1 MATPN
6 STLRSPSLPAHVE
19 AKKPPAPR
27 GLPLIGNTAGLRH
40 DAPGVLLK
48 GARQYGSVVQYR
60 FVVWRVYAINHPDG
74 AKRILQDNNR
84 NYNKDVVDYIL
95 LRYFLGEGLLT
106 SDGDSWLRQRRL
118 MQPAFHHQRIAGF
131 ASLMTVEAQATLAEW
146 ESLRR
151 SGEALDLSAAM
162 IRLTLRIVCRALF
175 STDIEQETNI
185 IGTAFTELNRRITR
199 YSYFP
204 FPPLSVP
211 TPGNRKI
218 AASANTLQR
227 VVDTII
233 AHRRQ
238 DHAEH
243 DDLLSMLL
251 HAQDA
256 DTGEHMS
263 DEQLRDE
270 VTTLLLAGHETTSN
284 ALSWT
289 WYLLG
294 QHPDVEAK
302 LHAELDSVLGGRLP
316 TMDDLE
322 RLPYNRMVIEESLR
336 LYPPAWLISRNAIAE
351 DEICG
356 YRIPAHAYVL
366 LSPYTVHRHLDFWE
380 HPDTFDPERFTP
392 ERSAARPRYA
402 YFPFGGGPRQC
413 IGNTF
418 ALTEAQLILATIAQR
433 YRLALVPGH
442 EVSTEALITLRPRNG
457 ILATIQQRKNG
468 DAL

>member
-6 STLRSPSLPAHVE
+6 STLRSSPLPAYGG
-19 AKKPPAPR
+19 AKEPPAPR

-40 DAPGVLLK
+40 DAPGVLLQ
-48 GARQYGSVVQYR
+48 GARQYGPVVQYW

-84 NYNKDVVDYIL
+84 NYNKDVVDYVL
-95 LRYFLGEGLLT
+95 LRYFLGQGLLT

-118 MQPAFHHQRIAGF
+118 MQPAFHRPRIAGF
-131 ASLMTVEAQATLAEW
+131 ASLMTDEAQTTLAEW
-146 ESLRR
+146 EGSSK
-151 SGEALDLSAAM
+151 SGETLDVFASM
-162 IRLTLRIVCRALF
+162 MRLTLRIVCRALF

-218 AASANTLQR
+218 AESASMLQR
-227 VVDTII
+227 VVDGII
-233 AHRRQ
+233 ARRRR
-238 DHAEH
+238 DNVEH

-256 DTGEHMS
+256 DTGERMS
-263 DEQLRDE
+263 DQQVRDE
-270 VTTLLLAGHETTSN
+270 VTTLLLAGHETTAN

-289 WYLLG
+289 WYLLA
-294 QHPDVEAK
+294 QHPEAEAK
-302 LHAELDSVLGGRLP
+302 LRAELDSVLGGRLP

-322 RLPYNRMVIEESLR
+322 RLPYNRMVIEEALR
-336 LYPPAWLISRNAIAE
+336 LYPPAWLISRNAMAE

-356 YRIPAHAYVL
+356 YRIPAHAYIL
-366 LSPYTVHRHLDFWE
+366 LSTYTIHRHPDFWE

-392 ERSAARPRYA
+392 ERVAARPRYA

-433 YRLALVPGH
+433 CRLALVPGH
-442 EVSTEALITLRPRNG
+442 KVSTEALITLRPRDG
-457 ILATIQQRKNG
+457 ILVNIQRRNG
-468 DAL
+468 